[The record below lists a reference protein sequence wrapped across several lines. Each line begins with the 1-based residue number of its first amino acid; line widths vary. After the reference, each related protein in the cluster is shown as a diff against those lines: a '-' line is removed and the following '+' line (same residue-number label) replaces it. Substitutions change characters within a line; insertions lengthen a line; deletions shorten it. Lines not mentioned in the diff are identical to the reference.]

1 MDIITM
7 IITFAALCSLLWLGY
22 AIWKRFWPD
31 SAANTTAGKTVGRI
45 VDKSQ
50 DWSAMAALRAIRWMD
65 EVENN
70 AAALAAWEILY
81 AAIGGTPY
89 SPDEIMKPATTS
101 VIPAASAPHIPP
113 AAQTLP
119 ATPAPHP
126 DGGVEVVV
134 FDSAGKAI
142 RPTTGV

>member
-1 MDIITM
+1 MGIIQM
-7 IITFAALCSLLWLGY
+7 IVAFVALCSLLWLGY
-22 AIWKRFWPD
+22 AVWKCFWPN
-31 SAANTTAGKTVGRI
+31 SATNTTTGKAVGQV
-45 VDKSQ
+45 VDVTQ
-50 DWSAMAALRAIRWMD
+50 DWAKKAYMQPIRWWD
-65 EVENN
+65 EVEGN
-70 AAALAAWEILY
+70 AAALSAWEVLY

-89 SPDEIMKPATTS
+89 SPDEIVKPATTS

-119 ATPAPHP
+119 ATPAPHH

-142 RPTTGV
+142 HPTTGV